1 MEYDLGKMLEQMN
14 EKLDALL
21 MKAYPEQFKKE
32 PEVKK

>member
-21 MKAYPEQFKKE
+21 MKAYPEQFKDKE
-32 PEVKK
+32 EVKK